1 MADFVAV
8 DVETANANMASICQI
23 GLVRFSNGQEADAA
37 SWLIDPKDYFD
48 DENIA
53 IHGITPEQ
61 VKGQPSFSAVAEQL
75 TSWLSSP
82 IVVCHTHFDR
92 VSLDQVFRRHRSEE
106 HTSELQSLMRTSY
119 AVFCLKKKNS
129 HNNTSNT

>member
-82 IVVCHTHFDR
+82 IVFCHTHFDR
-92 VSLDQVFRRHRSEE
+92 VSLDQAFRRHGGPAPGFNLLEIGSATCRAKGG
-106 HTSELQSLMRTSY
+106 R
-119 AVFCLKKKNS
+119 
-129 HNNTSNT
+129 